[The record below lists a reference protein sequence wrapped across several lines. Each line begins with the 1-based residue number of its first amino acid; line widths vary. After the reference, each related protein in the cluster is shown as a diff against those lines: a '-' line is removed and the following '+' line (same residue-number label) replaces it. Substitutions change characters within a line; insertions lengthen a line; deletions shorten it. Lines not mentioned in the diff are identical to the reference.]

1 MHEELWAGV
10 ELKLQNAEFHFRQ
23 MTRSLESPERTATNV
38 AVEASGAIIDTGWQ
52 LSFYAHLDAFLSA
65 ARSVAEIIKCCF
77 GVDKQ
82 LKIKV
87 DQHPKM
93 KVWFNQLCP
102 EEQDRRREFW
112 KQFQPHYEDFRDLDL
127 SRARNISVHRTGY
140 PRVVVT
146 ISGRFGVTY
155 TGGPATRV
163 PISETRLDSGDLA
176 WMDKPLAV
184 RPKWDDFDIGP
195 QGLCPACQDYLDG
208 AQDLM
213 NDARR
218 ISGEVHGTNSLTPP
232 PSQID

>member
-10 ELKLQNAEFHFRQ
+10 ELKLQNAEFHLSQ
-23 MTRSLESPERTATNV
+23 MARSLESPERTAANV
-38 AVEASGAIIDTGWQ
+38 ALEASAIIDTGWQ
-52 LSFYAHLDAFLSA
+52 RSFYAHLDSFLSA

-77 GVDKQ
+77 GVDK
-82 LKIKV
+82 
-87 DQHPKM
+87 HPKM
-93 KVWFNQLCP
+93 KDWFDELSAD
-102 EEQDRRREFW
+102 ERDRRREFR
-112 KQFQPHYEDFRDLDL
+112 KLFQTHYKGFHQLPLDEARHI
-127 SRARNISVHRTGY
+127 SEHRAGY
-140 PRVVVT
+140 APVT
-146 ISGRFGVTY
+146 VKISGRFGVTY

-213 NDARR
+213 NEARR